1 MIFKAFLS
9 VVIMPNC
16 IRSEELLKFQTTSL
30 ELAYEAMMYSSR
42 REETVSQVEST
53 LPIMQQ
59 YLCLSVC
66 PEKIFHPGKC
76 NLAYSVMFFPL

>member
-9 VVIMPNC
+9 VVVMPNC

-42 REETVSQVEST
+42 REETVSQVEDNQHT
-53 LPIMQQ
+53 L
-59 YLCLSVC
+59 
-66 PEKIFHPGKC
+66 
-76 NLAYSVMFFPL
+76 